1 MVIVNGYK
9 LEWLIFAL
17 ALALIPFLISQY
29 LYRSKRIGQAGII
42 LVVAWVLMFPNIPY
56 LLTKGRYL
64 LGYCG
69 SLSPWDVCAGS
80 WAIGFFFLHSFIG
93 ALLMYLSVQ
102 YIASAFR
109 RKWHGLNHW
118 HVASVSLM
126 LSALALPI
134 GLFGRFN
141 SWNVFN
147 HPLLVLDSGISF
159 FASNGFLDAVL
170 WYAVFMSVYS
180 LTHLLV
186 RMTRSRIGSGQT

>member
-1 MVIVNGYK
+1 MVIANGYA
-9 LEWLIFAL
+9 LSWFAFAL
-17 ALALIPFLISQY
+17 ALAMVPFLASRY
-29 LYRSKRIGQAGII
+29 LFYHKRFDATSAI
-42 LVVAWVLMFPNIPY
+42 LAFVWVLMFPNIPY

-64 LGYCG
+64 LGYCE
-69 SLSPWDVCAGS
+69 STSPWSLCAGS
-80 WAIGFFFLHSFIG
+80 WVIGFFFLHAFIG
-93 ALLMYLSVQ
+93 ALLMYLSIHDV
-102 YIASAFR
+102 ATAFR

-118 HVASVSLM
+118 HVAAVSLM
-126 LSALALPI
+126 LSAVALPI

-159 FASNGFLDAVL
+159 FASNGFLDVTL

-186 RMTRSRIGSGQT
+186 RMTRS